1 VLLLLRLL
9 VSLVRLDKLP
19 SSTVA
24 KNVLVGSFSA
34 SLGEIGRTNLFT
46 TLSIH
51 TTGDSGDEQ
60 EEQELA
66 DNIYFSAFLLLYL

>member
-1 VLLLLRLL
+1 VLLLLLLL
-9 VSLVRLDKLP
+9 VSLVPLDKLP

-24 KNVLVGSFSA
+24 KNVLVSSFLA

-46 TLSIH
+46 TLSIDF
-51 TTGDSGDEQ
+51 TGDSGDEQ

-66 DNIYFSAFLLLYL
+66 DNIYFFAFLLLYL